1 MFRRSHGPLHPSPE
15 IEPLRLVP
23 PFGLYLVFT
32 LQFKPT
38 PVSFLLAA
46 DRWLIF
52 VLSSRLSVLLPLPP
66 LGKQLFRHP
75 CPYQSRISINHR
87 FPRLTPRPSSSPSSC
102 HIPSLFSLP
111 SVSGHQRKPRL
122 NMASNDD
129 NLKTDSLRLGDNNE
143 HSVTTTAV
151 HSQESN
157 VQSASTPASAPE
169 LAANPLTP
177 GHHESTPQQ
186 HIATEMS
193 DAQPLAGG
201 ESAPPPQSPSDASTL
216 PTLNAPAAESGAS
229 APEAPP
235 VEQPSQESEAKEEDQ
250 GPSLMITLLLTSGS
264 RHPFKIDGKYLQ
276 KRSVN
281 VENND
286 PFAMSVYTLKELI
299 WREWRQGMYG
309 RRQLSKTGPR
319 EIN

>member
-1 MFRRSHGPLHPSPE
+1 
-15 IEPLRLVP
+15 
-23 PFGLYLVFT
+23 
-32 LQFKPT
+32 
-38 PVSFLLAA
+38 
-46 DRWLIF
+46 
-52 VLSSRLSVLLPLPP
+52 
-66 LGKQLFRHP
+66 
-75 CPYQSRISINHR
+75 
-87 FPRLTPRPSSSPSSC
+87 
-102 HIPSLFSLP
+102 
-111 SVSGHQRKPRL
+111 
-122 NMASNDD
+122 MASNDD

-143 HSVTTTAV
+143 HSVPTTAV

-169 LAANPLTP
+169 PAANPLTP

-186 HIATEMS
+186 HIVTEMS
-193 DAQPLAGG
+193 DAQPLADG
-201 ESAPPPQSPSDASTL
+201 ESAPPPQSPSDANTL
-216 PTLNAPAAESGAS
+216 PTLNASAAESGAS

-235 VEQPSQESEAKEEDQ
+235 VEQPSQESDAKEEDQ

-299 WREWRQGMYG
+299 WREWRQDWEPRPSSPSYIRLISFGK
-309 RRQLSKTGPR
+309 LLDDKAPLTDSKFSRDAPNVVHMTVKPQELVDEEDAKGSKPQYPR
-319 EIN
+319 EREASERSPGCRCIIQ